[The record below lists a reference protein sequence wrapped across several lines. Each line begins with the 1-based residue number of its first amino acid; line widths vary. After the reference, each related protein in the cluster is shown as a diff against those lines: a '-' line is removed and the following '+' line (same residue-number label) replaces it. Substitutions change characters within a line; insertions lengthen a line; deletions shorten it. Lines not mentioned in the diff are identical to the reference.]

1 MKTIMKPAFPET
13 FDELLLVK
21 CLVIFQKSAQEII
34 PTAPVEVIE
43 VNEPFVD
50 PLHEEN
56 SDRSYQFS
64 YGSEQDESLRQEESD
79 ADGNIKGSF
88 GKL

>member
-1 MKTIMKPAFPET
+1 M
-13 FDELLLVK
+13 
-21 CLVIFQKSAQEII
+21 IFFLKSAQEII
-34 PTAPVEVIE
+34 PTSPVEVI
-43 VNEPFVD
+43 EPFVD

-64 YGSEQDESLRQEESD
+64 YGSEQDDSLRQEESD

-88 GKL
+88 EKL